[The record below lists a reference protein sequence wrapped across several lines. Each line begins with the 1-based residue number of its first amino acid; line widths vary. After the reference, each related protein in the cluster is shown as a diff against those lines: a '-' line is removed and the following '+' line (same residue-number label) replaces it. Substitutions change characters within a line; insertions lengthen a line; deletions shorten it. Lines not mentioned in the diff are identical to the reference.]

1 MDGVVAALVRVS
13 ELLATPGPLEP
24 SLQAVSDLSM
34 GLLGAN
40 HASIRVV
47 DGSAQLRS
55 VARSG
60 EGSGDPAPT
69 FKKGEGLIGWAVD
82 HGQPVRV
89 PNSSVDDRF
98 SHRSDRTF
106 EARSVMSIPLLAG
119 ERVLGAFS
127 VSSPTL
133 DAFTALHEQIAVVV
147 AHAVGQAL
155 RCAELERLATTDAL
169 TRAFN
174 RSHLLPAL
182 ATEMNRSVR
191 AGNSMSVLL
200 MDLDRFKSV
209 NDEFGH
215 AVGDQVLCR
224 FVDVVRASTRSFDVL
239 VRRGGEEFELVM
251 PNTGSVEGYRVA
263 ERIRMRLAEAPL
275 VIREGLAIGQT
286 VSVGLATWDGRE
298 SAEALDHRADKAMY
312 EAKRRGRNRTVI
324 ASMPPVGTTETTVDT
339 ITP

>member
-1 MDGVVAALVRVS
+1 MERVVSALVRVS
-13 ELLATPGPLEP
+13 ELLSTPGPLEP
-24 SLQAVSDLSM
+24 SLQAVADLS
-34 GLLGAN
+34 LDLFGAN

-60 EGSGDPAPT
+60 EGSGERAPI

-89 PNSSVDDRF
+89 PNSSEDDRF
-98 SHRSDRTF
+98 AHRPDRSF

-133 DAFTALHEQIAVVV
+133 DAFTAMHEQVAVVL

-174 RSHLLPAL
+174 RSHLVPTLT
-182 ATEMNRSVR
+182 TEMNRSVR
-191 AGNSMSVLL
+191 SGKSMSVLL
-200 MDLDRFKSV
+200 MDLDHFKSV
-209 NDEFGH
+209 NDEYGH

-224 FVDVVRASTRSFDVL
+224 FVDAVRASTRSFDVL

-251 PNTGSVEGYRVA
+251 PNTGTVEGYRVA
-263 ERIRMRLAEAPL
+263 ERIRTRLAEGPL
-275 VIREGLAIGQT
+275 VVREGLAISQT

-324 ASMPPVGTTETTVDT
+324 AAMPPVGSGETTLDT
-339 ITP
+339 ATP

>member
-1 MDGVVAALVRVS
+1 MALVKVS

-24 SLQAVSDLSM
+24 SLQAVSDLS
-34 GLLGAN
+34 LELFGAN

-47 DGSAQLRS
+47 DASAQLRS

-60 EGSGDPAPT
+60 EGSGDPAPI

-98 SHRSDRTF
+98 SHRPGRTF

-127 VSSPTL
+127 VSSPSL
-133 DAFTALHEQIAVVV
+133 DAFTALHEQIAVIVG
-147 AHAVGQAL
+147 HAVGQAL
-155 RCAELERLATTDAL
+155 RCAELEHLATTDAL

-174 RSHLLPAL
+174 RSHLLPTL

-191 AGNSMSVLL
+191 SGTSMSVLL
-200 MDLDRFKSV
+200 MDLDHFKSV
-209 NDEFGH
+209 NDEYGH

-224 FVDVVRASTRSFDVL
+224 FVDAVRASTRSFDVL

-263 ERIRMRLAEAPL
+263 ERIRMRLAETPL
-275 VIREGLAIGQT
+275 IIREGLAIAQT
-286 VSVGLATWDGRE
+286 VSVGLATWDGQE

-324 ASMPPVGTTETTVDT
+324 AAMPPVGALETTTDSA
-339 ITP
+339 TPG